1 MTQRIITRT
10 VTGSMLQT
18 ERSLGLKHNVYDFT
32 TLNQAISERTII
44 ANLPNPITLGMEV
57 LPSYDYQT
65 DSDQIFTKYIVIG
78 NGGHKN
84 ITGSSGSGANGI
96 PYTLPIPHL
105 ASDTGLYN
113 PFPLVGRKV
122 TADLTIAERRRYC
135 LRRTIWLN
143 GELWAFYFGLVLD
156 YARVTPTVNI
166 TYVVDGQ
173 ESTIEYV
180 PTMQNLRPTPPT
192 EDVTYDGSYA
202 DVTAPVQI
210 VWNESQIQDIKDACR
225 VLYGTEN
232 VAIISEIAICSG
244 VTKTVTHKYPNS
256 GTQTPIALAANTFF
270 ETVACQVV
278 LYISTYVPIAFADRE
293 YKLELDLGATEP
305 LFGVNAR

>member
-1 MTQRIITRT
+1 M
-10 VTGSMLQT
+10 
-18 ERSLGLKHNVYDFT
+18 Y
-32 TLNQAISERTII
+32 
-44 ANLPNPITLGMEV
+44 NPI
-57 LPSYDYQT
+57 
-65 DSDQIFTKYIVIG
+65 
-78 NGGHKN
+78 
-84 ITGSSGSGANGI
+84 
-96 PYTLPIPHL
+96 
-105 ASDTGLYN
+105 
-113 PFPLVGRKV
+113 PLVGRKV

-305 LFGVNAR
+305 LFGVNTR